1 MDEMVG
7 RVSYRVQ
14 QLDVRVET
22 KSLDNVFLTATV
34 SIQFQILREKAYDA
48 YYAMRLSD
56 PKRQITGNVFD
67 VLRFEVPKLDIDS
80 VFEFK
85 EDLTVSVKNALSET
99 MTQYGFQMLHCLID
113 IDPEQSAKNAKNEK
127 NAAAR
132 LKFAAEQN
140 ELLQAS

>member
-1 MDEMVG
+1 
-7 RVSYRVQ
+7 
-14 QLDVRVET
+14 
-22 KSLDNVFLTATV
+22 
-34 SIQFQILREKAYDA
+34 
-48 YYAMRLSD
+48 LSD